1 VLRAGSSAHAAF
13 STSSS
18 RSPVSTPG
26 G

>member
-18 RSPVSTPG
+18 RGSVSTPG